1 MNRNEKGLELMNLVF
16 GEEQVQNIE
25 KNVHD
30 ISPPFL
36 DFLKG
41 TFSDIYGDDTLDL
54 KTKEIIVLTT
64 LITQKD
70 TKPQLKI
77 HILAAMKAGVTQKE
91 ILAMIKHLT
100 LYIGFPSTLNAL
112 TVAKEVFDECANK
125 E

>member
-41 TFSDIYGDDTLDL
+41 TFSVLSQKFSRMLT
-54 KTKEIIVLTT
+54 IVRQTS
-64 LITQKD
+64 
-70 TKPQLKI
+70 
-77 HILAAMKAGVTQKE
+77 E
-91 ILAMIKHLT
+91 
-100 LYIGFPSTLNAL
+100 F
-112 TVAKEVFDECANK
+112 
-125 E
+125 